1 MKGSKW
7 SPLGSA
13 DCVLCTYSGQFECP
27 LPPLKSA
34 VFPPA
39 LREPP
44 PPALDQFDLD
54 EHFASE
60 SLRLAQLTNKCSD
73 DDLEYY
79 VKESADILGILP
91 KLDPERSDAKHVLE
105 FIFQK
110 IVNFKKLNQDA
121 PVGLGGGAVVDTGGR
136 ALHSGGRAGKGS
148 PLQSRGS
155 SRGGGGGG
163 GGSFDRTDYEDSK
176 ASTP

>member
-1 MKGSKW
+1 M
-7 SPLGSA
+7 
-13 DCVLCTYSGQFECP
+13 CVCFQFECP

-34 VFPPA
+34 VFPPT

-105 FIFQK
+105 FIFLK

-121 PVGLGGGAVVDTGGR
+121 PVTIGGPGGGGGGGAGG
-136 ALHSGGRAGKGS
+136 ADKGS

-155 SRGGGGGG
+155 SRGGG
-163 GGSFDRTDYEDSK
+163 FDRMDYEDSK
-176 ASTP
+176 SSTP

>member
-1 MKGSKW
+1 
-7 SPLGSA
+7 
-13 DCVLCTYSGQFECP
+13 
-27 LPPLKSA
+27 
-34 VFPPA
+34 VFPPT
-39 LREPP
+39 LREPA

-91 KLDPERSDAKHVLE
+91 KLDAEKQDAKHILE
-105 FIFQK
+105 FIFHK
-110 IVNFKKLNQDA
+110 IVNFKKLNQDGPSG
-121 PVGLGGGAVVDTGGR
+121 PVGNGHGTNGNGTTLGNPPPMKTDGGE
-136 ALHSGGRAGKGS
+136 
-148 PLQSRGS
+148 SR
-155 SRGGGGGG
+155 
-163 GGSFDRTDYEDSK
+163 FDYDIESK

>member
-1 MKGSKW
+1 MR
-7 SPLGSA
+7 PA
-13 DCVLCTYSGQFECP
+13 QFECP

-34 VFPPA
+34 VFPPT

-91 KLDPERSDAKHVLE
+91 KLDPERNDAKHVLE

-121 PVGLGGGAVVDTGGR
+121 PVTVGLSASSGSNGGVGGGASSSN
-136 ALHSGGRAGKGS
+136 LMSSSGKGS
-148 PLQSRGS
+148 PIMQSRD
-155 SRGGGGGG
+155 GGRD
-163 GGSFDRTDYEDSK
+163 FDRMDYEDSK
-176 ASTP
+176 LSTP

>member
-1 MKGSKW
+1 M
-7 SPLGSA
+7 LTL
-13 DCVLCTYSGQFECP
+13 LCGQFECP

-34 VFPPA
+34 VFPPT

-91 KLDPERSDAKHVLE
+91 KLDPERNDAKHILE

-121 PVGLGGGAVVDTGGR
+121 PVTVGLP
-136 ALHSGGRAGKGS
+136 SGNSGTASSSNLSGKGS
-148 PLQSRGS
+148 PMQSRDGS
-155 SRGGGGGG
+155 SAKG
-163 GGSFDRTDYEDSK
+163 FDRDRMDYEDSK
-176 ASTP
+176 VSTP

>member
-1 MKGSKW
+1 M
-7 SPLGSA
+7 
-13 DCVLCTYSGQFECP
+13 
-27 LPPLKSA
+27 
-34 VFPPA
+34 FPPT

-91 KLDPERSDAKHVLE
+91 KLDPERSDAKHILE
-105 FIFQK
+105 FIFHK

-121 PVGLGGGAVVDTGGR
+121 PPPMAVGNTTAASSLANSR
-136 ALHSGGRAGKGS
+136 ATSFRDLDLSNRMDYEESKGS
-148 PLQSRGS
+148 SP
-155 SRGGGGGG
+155 
-163 GGSFDRTDYEDSK
+163 
-176 ASTP
+176 

>member
-1 MKGSKW
+1 M
-7 SPLGSA
+7 
-13 DCVLCTYSGQFECP
+13 
-27 LPPLKSA
+27 
-34 VFPPA
+34 FPPT

-91 KLDPERSDAKHVLE
+91 KLDPERSDAKHILE
-105 FIFQK
+105 FIFHK

-121 PVGLGGGAVVDTGGR
+121 PPPLAVGNTTAASSLANSRVTSFRELDLSDR
-136 ALHSGGRAGKGS
+136 MDYEESKGS
-148 PLQSRGS
+148 SP
-155 SRGGGGGG
+155 
-163 GGSFDRTDYEDSK
+163 
-176 ASTP
+176 

>member
-1 MKGSKW
+1 M
-7 SPLGSA
+7 
-13 DCVLCTYSGQFECP
+13 
-27 LPPLKSA
+27 
-34 VFPPA
+34 FPPT

-91 KLDPERSDAKHVLE
+91 KLDPERNDAKHVLE

-121 PVGLGGGAVVDTGGR
+121 PITIGLTSGNNSNGGASSSN
-136 ALHSGGRAGKGS
+136 LMSSSGKGS
-148 PLQSRGS
+148 PIMQSRDG
-155 SRGGGGGG
+155 RG
-163 GGSFDRTDYEDSK
+163 FDRMDYEDSK
-176 ASTP
+176 LSTP

>member
-1 MKGSKW
+1 M
-7 SPLGSA
+7 
-13 DCVLCTYSGQFECP
+13 
-27 LPPLKSA
+27 KSA
-34 VFPPA
+34 VFPPT

-91 KLDPERSDAKHVLE
+91 KLDPERSDAKHILE
-105 FIFQK
+105 FIFHK

-121 PVGLGGGAVVDTGGR
+121 PPPLAVGNSTAASSLAASR
-136 ALHSGGRAGKGS
+136 ATSFKDLDLSDRMDYEESKGS
-148 PLQSRGS
+148 SP
-155 SRGGGGGG
+155 
-163 GGSFDRTDYEDSK
+163 
-176 ASTP
+176 

>member
-1 MKGSKW
+1 MLSCSLSVKYLSRFRI
-7 SPLGSA
+7 
-13 DCVLCTYSGQFECP
+13 QFECP
-27 LPPLKSA
+27 LPPQKPA
-34 VFPPA
+34 VFPPT

-79 VKESADILGILP
+79 VRESADILGILP

-105 FIFQK
+105 FIFHK
-110 IVNFKKLNQDA
+110 IVNFKKLNQDSA
-121 PVGLGGGAVVDTGGR
+121 PVLVGGASNSVPG
-136 ALHSGGRAGKGS
+136 SSSPISGKGS
-148 PLQSRGS
+148 PEPLKDGMRSNSFRG
-155 SRGGGGGG
+155 RL
-163 GGSFDRTDYEDSK
+163 DSDESK
-176 ASTP
+176 VSTP

>member
-1 MKGSKW
+1 M
-7 SPLGSA
+7 
-13 DCVLCTYSGQFECP
+13 
-27 LPPLKSA
+27 
-34 VFPPA
+34 FPPT

-91 KLDPERSDAKHVLE
+91 KLDPERSDAKHILE
-105 FIFQK
+105 FIFHK

-121 PVGLGGGAVVDTGGR
+121 PPPMAVGNTTTASSLANSR
-136 ALHSGGRAGKGS
+136 ATSFRDLDLSDRMDYEESKGS
-148 PLQSRGS
+148 SP
-155 SRGGGGGG
+155 
-163 GGSFDRTDYEDSK
+163 
-176 ASTP
+176 